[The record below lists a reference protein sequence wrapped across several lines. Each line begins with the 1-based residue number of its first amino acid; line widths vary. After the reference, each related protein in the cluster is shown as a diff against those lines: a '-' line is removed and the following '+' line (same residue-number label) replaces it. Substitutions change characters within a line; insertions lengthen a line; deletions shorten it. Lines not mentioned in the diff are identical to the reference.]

1 MINDKASKPAPTKR
15 GPKRRHKPDPGL
27 VFQEYLGT
35 SVSPEEALFKIN
47 EFLHAGKFESTR
59 KNVRAPLSVPV
70 AFKVDDKTQVGTSY
84 TLSQKGMFVK
94 CPHPPPLR
102 TQVQIELQLPDESD
116 FIQVQ
121 GEVVESIPL
130 EEAARKSSL
139 SGMAVVFGKIKS
151 EDQRRIERAVR
162 AYVRRMGRINK

>member
-70 AFKVDDKTQVGTSY
+70 AYKVDDNTFVGTSY

-94 CPHPPPLR
+94 CPHPPPVD
-102 TQVQIELQLPDESD
+102 TPINIELQLPDESE
-116 FIQVQ
+116 FIHAE
-121 GEVVESIPL
+121 GEVVHSIPL
-130 EEAARKSSL
+130 EDASQQTTI
-139 SGMAVVFGKIKS
+139 SGMSVVFRKIKP
-151 EDQRRIERAVR
+151 EDRRRIDRVVKAF
-162 AYVRRMGRINK
+162 ARRMKGSKK